1 VPFTYTNFK
10 GFTYYLC
17 QTITKT
23 GKMRYYFAREP
34 KATPVEKIPADYQ
47 VDESVNGMVSLVK
60 TRPQLIL
67 LEELASVKVA
77 LQKHPKGHK
86 YRAAIKN
93 NQIIIHESHGADFGE
108 LLASIGWTAP
118 QSLGQEFN

>member
-1 VPFTYTNFK
+1 
-10 GFTYYLC
+10 
-17 QTITKT
+17 
-23 GKMRYYFAREP
+23 
-34 KATPVEKIPADYQ
+34 
-47 VDESVNGMVSLVK
+47 MVSLVK

-67 LEELASVKVA
+67 LRELASVKVT

-93 NQIIIHESHGADFGE
+93 NQIIILESQGADFGE

-118 QSLGQEFN
+118 QSLGYEFN